1 MEKAKK
7 SRDKEQGCVKI
18 VISAANMTHTPHPKK
33 REKKKKEIVKIM
45 KSNFP
50 DTSADSGDWSASKV

>member
-50 DTSADSGDWSASKV
+50 DTSADSGD